1 MINGKIGFVM
11 TSRSHWFN
19 KTNES
24 LQSFVQCLKIAQKV
38 AFNIASEASYVYIVS
53 GQKLVKNT
61 KNSFW
66 RVFENLQLAVKQCY
80 QTGHFE

>member
-38 AFNIASEASYVYIVS
+38 AFNNANEASYVSILS
-53 GQKLVKNT
+53 GKKLIRNA
-61 KNSFW
+61 KNSKFW
-66 RVFENLQLAVKQCY
+66 
-80 QTGHFE
+80 